1 MNSAGIVPERWRRY
15 DMPAGTTVMH
25 WIADFADR
33 AKQLQVIVNA
43 AADANNT
50 TALKVRESC

>member
-1 MNSAGIVPERWRRY
+1 
-15 DMPAGTTVMH
+15 MPAGTTVMH